1 MIRFGLMLL
10 LSNMVSIS
18 AMVLTYMLVRDDHIG
33 FAVAFLVLAFIS
45 CVVPKNVHIG
55 ESIHIGSDD
64 KKE

>member
-18 AMVLTYMLVRDDHIG
+18 AMVLTYLCVRGDHIG
-33 FAVAFLVLAFIS
+33 FAVAFLVLAYIT
-45 CVVPKNVHIG
+45 CVVPKNAHIG
-55 ESIHIGSDD
+55 ESIHIGGDD